1 MVKTNMETVLEV
13 KNLAKD
19 YESFSLNDVSFNVWK
34 HYEKRQKDPQNL
46 KQKINN
52 FIN

>member
-19 YESFSLNDVSFNVWK
+19 YGSFSLNDISFNVWK
-34 HYEKRQKDPQNL
+34 HYEKRQKGPKNL
-46 KQKINN
+46 KQKIDN